1 MHWWQHCNWP
11 HRAEAQS
18 KGGRRGSRP
27 RSIARLVE
35 NLRMTEP
42 ISPKSWTK
50 LTIRMTPKHEQLG
63 QPPKKYPKI
72 AAIDYWSSI
81 PFFTTLYCAT
91 VGGWQ
96 RPFLPTQSGSPS
108 DRRWWPSWS
117 CTHPAAASLPRCAAA
132 AARLPSTPRGSA
144 GRCSWWRRRPGGA
157 GAGPWSWGAPSW
169 GRCIFWDEFFRQAGG
184 FWDGKVD
191 SCKKWGSEAAKKMG
205 MITSNSWNMNL
216 QCECFMVSCE
226 PSFNQIWNQ
235 SKSQSLQGAST
246 PPPKGR
252 SWHRPRS
259 QYSSF
264 EDPRLLGSAP
274 ARPSAPQRQGL
285 RGSLWR
291 RCSAAA

>member
-1 MHWWQHCNWP
+1 MSNW
-11 HRAEAQS
+11 
-18 KGGRRGSRP
+18 G
-27 RSIARLVE
+27 
-35 NLRMTEP
+35 N
-42 ISPKSWTK
+42 
-50 LTIRMTPKHEQLG
+50 
-63 QPPKKYPKI
+63 PPKISKNSSYWLLIFNTFLHYYFTVLQSGGDRGPFYPPI
-72 AAIDYWSSI
+72 
-81 PFFTTLYCAT
+81 
-91 VGGWQ
+91 
-96 RPFLPTQSGSPS
+96 QSGSPS

-117 CTHPAAASLPRCAAA
+117 CTHPAAASLPRCPAA

-144 GRCSWWRRRPGGA
+144 GRCSWPRRRPGGA
-157 GAGPWSWGAPSW
+157 GAGPWSWGASSW
-169 GRCIFWDEFFRQAGG
+169 GRCISWDEFFRQAGG

-205 MITSNSWNMNL
+205 MITSNSWNMNVL
-216 QCECFMVSCE
+216 SSANASNILGFPWVFHSCE
-226 PSFNQIWNQ
+226 PSFNQ

-291 RCSAAA
+291 RCSAVA